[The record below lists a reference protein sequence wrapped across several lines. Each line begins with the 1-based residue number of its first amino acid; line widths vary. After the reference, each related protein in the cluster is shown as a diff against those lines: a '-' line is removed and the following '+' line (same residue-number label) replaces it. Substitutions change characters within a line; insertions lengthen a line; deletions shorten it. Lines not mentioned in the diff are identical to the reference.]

1 MRALF
6 VTSRTSDVDS
16 LVRAWDCWQPGK
28 STRVMF
34 SHMGEPRDEEI
45 LAVARKMSP
54 DIIFYIGAN
63 EGSGIPTVKTFL
75 ALQKLAP
82 LINLCCDAGDPPWH
96 KPLKYYKAVGCFDL
110 HVTLDGC
117 RNAPVDLVTVTPV
130 DPRPYARSMPR
141 TVHCGFSG
149 GVSSKERK
157 IFRVSFPNRK
167 VPKVVKAR
175 PINALPSWSPLYKR
189 SGLTVEGDPEPN
201 TVRDEAIW
209 DLESTK
215 GVITVRRRGEAAPYS
230 EHAKFM
236 LSCQVTINMSS
247 SGSGVVHQIK
257 GRVLEAGWAGCA
269 LLESVGSPIAD
280 WLPENSYFLY
290 DDVSHV
296 KRLLKTL
303 TTEQIEESA
312 AVLSQYVRANYH
324 PRQIYGEILDLCGLS
339 PVVLA
344 RKILD
349 A

>member
-16 LVRAWDCWQPGK
+16 LVRAWDCCQSDK

-34 SHMGEPRDEEI
+34 SHMGEPRDYEI
-45 LAVARKMSP
+45 LATAKKISP

-63 EGSGIPTVKTFL
+63 EGSGIPAVETFL
-75 ALQKLAP
+75 ALRKLAP

-96 KPLKYYKAVGCFDL
+96 KPIRHYKAKGCFDL

-117 RNAPVDLVTVTPV
+117 QTAPVDLVTVTPV
-130 DPRPYARSMPR
+130 DPSPYTRSRPR
-141 TVHCGFSG
+141 TVRCGFSG

-157 IFRVSFPNRK
+157 IFRVSFPNRS

-175 PINALPSWSPLYKR
+175 PINALPAWEPLYKKR
-189 SGLTVEGDPEPN
+189 PPSIAEDPEPI
-201 TVRDEAIW
+201 TVRDEVLW
-209 DLESTK
+209 DLESAEDI
-215 GVITVRRRGEAAPYS
+215 ITVRRRTPISLYS
-230 EHAKFM
+230 EHAAFL
-236 LSCQVTINMSS
+236 LSCQMIINTSA
-247 SGSGVVHQIK
+247 SGSGAVHQIK

-290 DDVSHV
+290 SDVSHV
-296 KRLLKTL
+296 KRLLESL
-303 TTEQIEESA
+303 TTEQITESA
-312 AVLSQYVRANYH
+312 AVLSQYVRENYH

-339 PVVLA
+339 QVDQG